1 MWEAL
6 LKGLTCGIWLSL
18 SVGPVLFSIIKQSL
32 NNGHRGGLAFVLGVS
47 LSDILLVLISTTFT
61 QLFKKL
67 TDYIVE
73 IGIAGCIFLVSLGIY
88 YLFFKKTII
97 RDATQPMIQ
106 FRKRDYARIFF
117 SGFLM
122 NTLNPAV
129 FLIWVAASTGTVE
142 NTIQQRIIFFAT
154 CLIFVLGSDI
164 AKVFLAGK
172 IRNRLTP
179 RNIHIIGRING
190 LILIVL
196 GLLIIWD
203 LLVLKK
209 IV

>member
-1 MWEAL
+1 
-6 LKGLTCGIWLSL
+6 
-18 SVGPVLFSIIKQSL
+18 
-32 NNGHRGGLAFVLGVS
+32 
-47 LSDILLVLISTTFT
+47 
-61 QLFKKL
+61 
-67 TDYIVE
+67 
-73 IGIAGCIFLVSLGIY
+73 
-88 YLFFKKTII
+88 
-97 RDATQPMIQ
+97 
-106 FRKRDYARIFF
+106 
-117 SGFLM
+117 M

-142 NTIQQRIIFFAT
+142 DTIQQRIIFFAT

-203 LLVLKK
+203 LLILKK

>member
-32 NNGHRGGLAFVLGVS
+32 NNGHKGGLAFVLGVS
-47 LSDILLVLISTTFT
+47 LSDISLVLISTIFT

-88 YLFFKKTII
+88 YLFFKKTKI
-97 RDATQPMIQ
+97 RDATQPLMQ
-106 FRKRDYARIFF
+106 FRKRDYAKIFA

-142 NTIQQRIIFFAT
+142 DTIQQRIIFFAT

-203 LLVLKK
+203 LLVLRK